1 MHARVFAIMVFL
13 AAIRECDVFLMGC
26 GVCACVV
33 VLRAFK
39 LIGKISSLQVTLFWG
54 KNILRLDFE
63 SF

>member
-1 MHARVFAIMVFL
+1 MHASVFAITVFL

-39 LIGKISSLQVTLFWG
+39 LIGKINSLQVKLFWG
-54 KNILRLDFE
+54 KNILRLDFV
-63 SF
+63 

>member
-13 AAIRECDVFLMGC
+13 AAIRECDVFLMGL

-39 LIGKISSLQVTLFWG
+39 LIGKINSLQVKLFWG
-54 KNILRLDFE
+54 KNILRLDFV
-63 SF
+63 